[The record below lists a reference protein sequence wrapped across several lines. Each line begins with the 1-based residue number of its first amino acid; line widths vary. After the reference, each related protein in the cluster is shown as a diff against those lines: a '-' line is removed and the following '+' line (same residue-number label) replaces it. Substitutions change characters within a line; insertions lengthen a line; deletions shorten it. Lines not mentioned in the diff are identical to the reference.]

1 MTPPPMHDPAELA
14 SSPDVD
20 VVMSCRVRL
29 ARNVAGFPFVGRAT
43 HPQRREVLE
52 SVRAAVGTDEA
63 ALGLAGGRIAAE
75 GQQGLAWL
83 DMPALPKRDRQ
94 ILFER
99 HLVSKQF
106 AEGDSPRAVAIT
118 RDERF
123 SLMVNEEDHVRLQVL
138 RTGNALRDAYE
149 TAIRVD
155 DALAE
160 RIDFAFHPRF
170 GYLTACPTNVG
181 CGIRISVMV
190 HLRALRATNEIE
202 KVKRAAKELHLAVR
216 GFHGEGSESLG
227 DWFQISNQRTLG
239 VSEPDLLEEFAGRI
253 VPAVVAYEREARR
266 ILMDRQRTLL
276 EDRVYRGIA
285 TLKSARMLGLDETM
299 KLLSAVRLGAC
310 LGMLPAVSLDRLNAL
325 TIQLQ
330 PAHLR
335 AAHPA
340 VETEDDERTARA
352 RVCRAVLGEWP
363 TA

>member
-14 SSPDVD
+14 SAPDVD

-52 SVRAAVGTDEA
+52 SVRAAVGTDES

-138 RTGNALRDAYE
+138 RTGNALRDAFD
-149 TAIRVD
+149 TAMRVD
-155 DALAE
+155 DALA
-160 RIDFAFHPRF
+160 RRLDFAFHPRF

-181 CGIRISVMV
+181 
-190 HLRALRATNEIE
+190 
-202 KVKRAAKELHLAVR
+202 
-216 GFHGEGSESLG
+216 
-227 DWFQISNQRTLG
+227 
-239 VSEPDLLEEFAGRI
+239 
-253 VPAVVAYEREARR
+253 
-266 ILMDRQRTLL
+266 
-276 EDRVYRGIA
+276 
-285 TLKSARMLGLDETM
+285 
-299 KLLSAVRLGAC
+299 
-310 LGMLPAVSLDRLNAL
+310 
-325 TIQLQ
+325 
-330 PAHLR
+330 
-335 AAHPA
+335 
-340 VETEDDERTARA
+340 
-352 RVCRAVLGEWP
+352 
-363 TA
+363 